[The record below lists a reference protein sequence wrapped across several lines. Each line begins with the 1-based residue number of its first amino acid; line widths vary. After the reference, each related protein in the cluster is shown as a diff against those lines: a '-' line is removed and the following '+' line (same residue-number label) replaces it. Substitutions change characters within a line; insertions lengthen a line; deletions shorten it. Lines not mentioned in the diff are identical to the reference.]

1 LKLALTFIA
10 VVAAPFWAYTVLNW
24 RRAFLGLL
32 IFLPFSGAVSLWL
45 YPSSLGV
52 LLKDVLFV
60 IPCYLGLFLFAMR
73 HLRGARPPGAVLGAM
88 LFLSIL
94 VLAQTANPGLASA
107 LVAAIGVKVWLF
119 YMPLI
124 VVAAAYLD
132 SRERLVRLLR
142 LLTLLAILP
151 CLVGLLQW
159 FLSATVGYRETI
171 EFFYGEAARQAT
183 QKFNVFHYG
192 GKFFRIPATFS
203 FVSQYFAFT
212 LAMLA
217 PAYALMRLDPSPRWR
232 RRALA
237 VLLLLLV
244 AALLSGAR
252 SAIVFTPLA
261 LCLMLVLDRRLT
273 GLMTTVVL
281 LPVAALLILQLGGI
295 DPWQLLGVS
304 GELLG
309 AYSQDIVIGGPLE
322 AIGRFPFG
330 TGTGMNTGAARYA
343 FDDGD
348 TSRLIGLETYY
359 GKAVVELGVPG
370 LLAVLL
376 LFGSIIVTGWRRMRR
391 LRDPHLRSVAAAFL
405 AFFIVIL
412 FNSTKGW
419 ILDNDPV
426 NVYFWVFAGALFKLR
441 YLDAAGRKPV
451 PASRPRHVRS
461 QPLGGGRTEVPRH
474 DLDAP

>member
-1 LKLALTFIA
+1 MKLALAFIA
-10 VVAAPFWAYTVLNW
+10 VVAAPFWAYAVLNW

-32 IFLPFSGAVSLWL
+32 IFLPFAGAVSLWL

-73 HLRGARPPGAVLGAM
+73 HLRGARPPAAVLGAM
-88 LFLSIL
+88 LFLGFL

-132 SRERLVRLLR
+132 TRERLVRLLR

-159 FLSATVGYRETI
+159 FLSATVGYRKTI

-183 QKFNVFHYG
+183 QDFNVFHYG
-192 GKFFRIPATFS
+192 GEFFRIPATFS

-217 PAYALMRLDPSPRWR
+217 PTYALMRHDPSPRWR

-237 VLLLLLV
+237 VLLLLMV

-252 SAIVFTPLA
+252 SAVVFTPLA
-261 LCLMLVLDRRLT
+261 LCLMLLLDGRLT
-273 GLMTTVVL
+273 GLLATIVL
-281 LPVAALLILQLGGI
+281 LPVAALLVLHLGGI

-304 GELLG
+304 GDLLG
-309 AYSQDIVIGGPLE
+309 LYSEEVVIGGPLE
-322 AIGRFPFG
+322 AISRFPFG

-343 FDDGD
+343 FEGGD
-348 TSRLIGLETYY
+348 TSQLIGLETYY

-376 LFGSIIVTGWRRMRR
+376 LFGSIIVTGWCQMRR
-391 LRDPHLRSVAAAFL
+391 LRDPQLRSVAAAFL

-412 FNSTKGW
+412 FNSAKGW

-441 YLDAAGRKPV
+441 RLDAASPERAPAPRFLHGR
-451 PASRPRHVRS
+451 SRP
-461 QPLGGGRTEVPRH
+461 PDPGRAEVLRH
-474 DLDAP
+474 DLEAP